1 MCSSFLTY
9 PGESAILELSEIEQG
24 EKDMLTYDLIVIGFG
39 KAGKTLAGKMA
50 SLGKKVAL
58 IEEDAKMYGGTCINI
73 ACIPTKTL
81 IHAAEEGL
89 SFQDAMAL
97 KEAVVTRL
105 NHKNEQTLVNSGADL
120 YNARARF
127 TDNKIIEISMGQDK
141 EHLTA
146 ETIVINTGAVSNS
159 FPIPG
164 LLESEHVFDST
175 GIQSLDKVPDRLAII
190 GGGNIGLE
198 FASLYANLGS
208 QVTVYENSPK
218 LLGRYEPEVAAL
230 AQEYLEAD
238 GVTIRVS
245 SSVESL
251 RNEGE
256 TVVVTANGQEDSYD
270 AVLYALGRKPA
281 TDDLGLENTDIKVTD
296 RGAIEVDDY
305 LESSVPGVYAVG
317 DVNGGLQFTYT
328 SLDDFRIV
336 FGKLT
341 GNGDYK
347 RSDRINVPTTLFIK
361 PALAQVGLTESQAS
375 EQGLPYKANTL
386 PVANMP
392 RGHVNNDL
400 RGLYKVL
407 VNTETKEIL
416 GATLF
421 GANSEEIINLIK
433 LAMDNKVPYTYL
445 KNQVFTH
452 PTMAE
457 NLNDVFNI

>member
-1 MCSSFLTY
+1 
-9 PGESAILELSEIEQG
+9 
-24 EKDMLTYDLIVIGFG
+24 MLTYDLIVIGFG
-39 KAGKTLAGKMA
+39 KAGKTLAAKMA
-50 SLGKKVAL
+50 NLGKKVAL

-105 NHKNEQTLVNSGADL
+105 NHKNEQTLISSGADL

-127 TDNKIIEISMGQDK
+127 TDNKTIEISMGEDK
-141 EHLTA
+141 ERLTA

-164 LLESEHVFDST
+164 LLESNHVFDST
-175 GIQSLDKVPDRLAII
+175 GIQSLDKVPGRLAII

-208 QVTVYENSPK
+208 QVTVYDNSPK
-218 LLGRYEPEVAAL
+218 LLGRYEPEVAKL
-230 AQEYLEAD
+230 AQEYMEED
-238 GVTIRVS
+238 GIS
-245 SSVESL
+245 FQLDASVESL
-251 RNEGE
+251 KNDGE
-256 TVVVTANGQEDSYD
+256 AVLVTVNGREESYD

-336 FGKLT
+336 FDKLT

-361 PALAQVGLTESQAS
+361 PSLAQVGLTEAQTK
-375 EQGLPYKANTL
+375 EKGLPYKANIL

-421 GANSEEIINLIK
+421 GANAEEIINLIK